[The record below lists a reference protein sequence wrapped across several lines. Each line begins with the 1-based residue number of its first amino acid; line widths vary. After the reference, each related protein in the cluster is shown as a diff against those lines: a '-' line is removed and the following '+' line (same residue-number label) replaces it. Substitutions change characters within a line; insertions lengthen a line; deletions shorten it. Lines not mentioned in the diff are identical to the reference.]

1 MQFIKNRWA
10 DVLLILVLVACIA
23 FIFLDSASYPDVPWS
38 SGGPPG
44 FYPKLLASLLTILAI
59 GLFFEKQPQVLH
71 VQKGVVIRALIFLV
85 LLGAAIGL
93 LDVLGFRLTASG
105 LSLGAALTL
114 YNWKEVQPRSLIVLI
129 VVSIALPLLLATAFE
144 DFAGRRLPHSL
155 FN

>member
-10 DVLLILVLVACIA
+10 DAFLILVLVACIG
-23 FIFLDSASYPDVPWS
+23 FIFLDSATYPDVPWS

-44 FYPKLLASLLTILAI
+44 FYPKLLATLLAFLVI
-59 GLFFEKQPQVLH
+59 GLFFEKQPQKLT
-71 VQKGVVIRALIFLV
+71 VQKEVVIRALIFLI
-85 LLGAAIGL
+85 LLGAAINF

-129 VVSIALPLLLATAFE
+129 LVSISLPLLLATAFE